1 MTDFAAWAAELDRE
15 DRFAETRTAFHIP
28 EGLIYLDGNSL
39 GLMQPKVTERLAA
52 VANGEWGDG
61 LIGSWNDA
69 GWFQLPM
76 THHRFLPHSFAHSG
90 SRFVDRGCAPG
101 IDLPP

>member
-1 MTDFAAWAAELDRE
+1 MTDFAARAAELDRE
-15 DRFAETRTAFHIP
+15 DRFAETRKAFHIP

-69 GWFQLPM
+69 GWYQLPM
-76 THHRFLPHSFAHSG
+76 TVG
-90 SRFVDRGCAPG
+90 DRIAPIVG
-101 IDLPP
+101 VGKTPSPSVSL